1 MYKIY
6 CNFKINKSRV
16 SHLFLKAC
24 TCECNSRNIHNV
36 GLNDIPKITVT
47 DIRKLL
53 RQKGFAVQDGFTSL
67 STKCSLCQGDD
78 KTKEGKVFI
87 NKTTGYFV
95 CPKCNVHGD
104 WNIMERLLK
113 KVKMEASL
121 KEFIEKCQNSTEMF
135 QKNWQE
141 VVNSSTSIAD
151 LNETEILDLFR
162 LFEYPYHQ
170 DSRKFLSEVRVSA
183 DRTVLYFPL
192 KNSLDN
198 VVGYRKIQAG
208 QEDEPETHG
217 LHTAGLFSCRAPKVS
232 RSDQAILV
240 PSIQDVLHLA
250 TQKIPGTLVWLS
262 NCSLP
267 PIVLPTL
274 ENYQK
279 LCLWGD
285 WDNMRS
291 VAEKLGEDRC
301 RFVRPTDGLVTATE
315 AANAQLS
322 LKTLVSEAKPAAH
335 RSITTF
341 AALRDDV
348 YAELTNIEKVRGLKW
363 RRFPALTK
371 LLGGHRRGEL
381 TVLTGPTGCGK
392 TTLCAEMSL
401 DLAQQ
406 GVKTLWGS
414 FEIRNSRLARTML
427 QQFAGVPLEQNL
439 QDFHKYADEFQ
450 KLPVYYLAFHGQQPI
465 KVVME
470 AVEHARYMHDIA
482 HVIVDNVQFMLGLG
496 EERDGD
502 RYHRQDAVIAAFRTF
517 ATARHCHVTLVM
529 HPRKERESEDLST
542 SSIFG
547 SAKASQEADN
557 VLIVQDKRLTAV
569 RGKKYLQV
577 AKNRYSGDLGIVPLD
592 FDKDSLSYQP
602 KKKSKMKQE
611 EPDKLLNQ
619 CFEEFSV
626 DDPHYIA
633 DFEDKLSRT
642 DSGYSKQKVR
652 NKKEVDNYLS
662 DILNLN
668 RTR

>member
-1 MYKIY
+1 MLHYTRV
-6 CNFKINKSRV
+6 FKHSSIRNLISV
-16 SHLFLKAC
+16 YN
-24 TCECNSRNIHNV
+24 CECFQRKIHNV

-53 RQKGFAVQDGFTSL
+53 RQKGFAVQDGHTAL
-67 STKCSLCQGDD
+67 TTKCSICSADEKCAD
-78 KTKEGKVFI
+78 SKVYV
-87 NKTTGYFV
+87 NKTTGYFL

-104 WNIMERLLK
+104 WNILERLVK
-113 KVKMEASL
+113 KAKVEATI
-121 KEFIEKCQNSTEMF
+121 KDFIDQCQKKTEEF
-135 QKNWQE
+135 QKDWQTL
-141 VVNSSTSIAD
+141 VNDTKSLCK
-151 LNETEILDLFR
+151 LNETELLDLFR
-162 LFEYPYHQ
+162 LFEFPFTPEANKVLT
-170 DSRKFLSEVRVSA
+170 DVRVSP
-183 DRTVLYFPL
+183 DHTVLYFPL
-192 KNSLDN
+192 KNSLDK
-198 VVGYRKIQAG
+198 VVGYRKVQAG
-208 QEDEPETHG
+208 KEDEVESFG
-217 LHTAGLFSCRAPKVS
+217 LHTAGLFSCRAPKVA
-232 RSDQAILV
+232 RSDQAVLV
-240 PSIQDVLHLA
+240 PTIQDVLHLA
-250 TQKIPGTLVWLS
+250 AHKIPGTLVWLS

-285 WDNMRS
+285 WDNMRA
-291 VAEKLGEDRC
+291 VAEKLGEERC

-315 AANAQLS
+315 AAAANLP
-322 LKTLVSEAKPAAH
+322 LKSLVSEAKPAAH

-348 YAELTNIEKVRGLKW
+348 YFEVTNVDKVRGIKW
-363 RRFPALTK
+363 RRFPALTR

-406 GVKTLWGS
+406 GVNTLWGS

-439 QDFHKYADEFQ
+439 QDFDHHADEFE
-450 KLPVYYLAFHGQQPI
+450 KLPIYYLAFHGQQPI

-470 AVEHARYMHDIA
+470 AVEHARYMHDIS
-482 HVIVDNVQFMLGLG
+482 HVVVDNVQFMLGLG

-557 VLIVQDKRLTAV
+557 VLIIQDKRLTAV

-577 AKNRYSGDLGIVPLD
+577 AKNRYSGELGIVPLD
-592 FDKDSLSYQP
+592 FDKDALSYQA
-602 KKKSKMKQE
+602 KKKKKGQD

-619 CFEEFSV
+619 CFQDYSV
-626 DDPHYIA
+626 DERAYID
-633 DFEDKLSRT
+633 DFDGKLTKR
-642 DSGYSKQKVR
+642 DFSKKSQNPR
-652 NKKEVDNYLS
+652 NKDNSSFLS
-662 DILNLN
+662 DVLNSN
-668 RTR
+668 R

>member
-1 MYKIY
+1 MWHSLRTIKYRPLKA
-6 CNFKINKSRV
+6 
-16 SHLFLKAC
+16 FLKVYG
-24 TCECNSRNIHNV
+24 CESAHRNIHDV
-36 GLNDIPKITVT
+36 GLNDIPKITAT
-47 DIRKLL
+47 DIRKVL
-53 RQKGFAVQDGFTSL
+53 RQKGLAVQDGFTSL
-67 STKCSLCQGDD
+67 TTKCSLCTAED
-78 KTKEGKVFI
+78 KPTENKLYV
-87 NKTTGYFV
+87 NKTTGYFS

-104 WNIMERLLK
+104 WNILEKLIK
-113 KVKMEASL
+113 KTRVEASIKDF
-121 KEFIEKCQNSTEMF
+121 KENCRKDSEKFQNDW
-135 QKNWQE
+135 QK
-141 VVNSSTSIAD
+141 VVDDTTSLSK
-151 LNETEILDLFR
+151 LNESELSDLFR
-162 LFEYPYHQ
+162 LFEFPYSQ
-170 DSRKFLSEVRVSA
+170 DVSKTLSEVRVST
-183 DRTVLYFPL
+183 DKTVLYFPL
-192 KNSLDN
+192 KNSIDS
-198 VVGYRKIQAG
+198 VVGYRKLQAG
-208 QEDEPETHG
+208 KEEEAECHG
-217 LHTAGLFSCRAPKVS
+217 LHTAGLFSCKAPKVG

-250 TQKIPGTLVWLS
+250 SHKVPGTLVWLS

-267 PIVLPTL
+267 PVVLPVL
-274 ENYQK
+274 ENYNK

-285 WDNMRS
+285 WNNMCS
-291 VAEKLGEDRC
+291 VADKLSVNRC

-315 AANAQLS
+315 AAMADLS

-348 YAELTNIEKVRGLKW
+348 YAELTNIDKVRGLKW
-363 RRFPALTK
+363 RRFPALTR

-406 GVKTLWGS
+406 GVNTLWGS
-414 FEIRNSRLARTML
+414 FEIRNSRLARIML
-427 QQFAGVPLEQNL
+427 QQFAGVPLETNL
-439 QDFHKYADEFQ
+439 QDFAKYADDFQ
-450 KLPVYYLAFHGQQPI
+450 KLPIYYLAFHGQQPI

-482 HVIVDNVQFMLGLG
+482 HVVIDNVQFMLGLG
-496 EERDGD
+496 EDRDGD

-592 FDKDSLSYQP
+592 FDKDCLSYQS
-602 KKKSKMKQE
+602 KKKVKNKQD
-611 EPDKLLNQ
+611 EPDTLLNQ

-626 DDPHYIA
+626 DENNISS
-633 DFEDKLSRT
+633 DFESKPFRRN
-642 DSGYSKQKVR
+642 GYGKTH
-652 NKKEVDNYLS
+652 NKNNTANSYLS
-662 DILNLN
+662 DILNSN

>member
-1 MYKIY
+1 MLQCLSAKRYSSIKLL
-6 CNFKINKSRV
+6 INV
-16 SHLFLKAC
+16 WN
-24 TCECNSRNIHNV
+24 CECLYKNTRNIHNV
-36 GLNDIPKITVT
+36 GLEDIPKITVT
-47 DIRKLL
+47 NIRKIL

-67 STKCSLCQGDD
+67 ISKCTLCSGEE
-78 KTKEGKVFI
+78 KTSGSKIYI
-87 NKTTGYFV
+87 NKATGYFL
-95 CPKCNVHGD
+95 CPKCNIHGN
-104 WNIMERLLK
+104 WNILERLLK
-113 KVKMEASL
+113 KTKGEAFI
-121 KEFIEKCQNSTEMF
+121 KEIRETSHKDFEKVQND
-135 QKNWQE
+135 WQG
-141 VVNSSTSIAD
+141 VVNETISLSK
-151 LNETEILDLFR
+151 LNETEMLDLCR
-162 LFEYPYHQ
+162 LFEYPYHPETNKILA
-170 DSRKFLSEVRVSA
+170 DVRISP
-183 DRTVLYFPL
+183 DHTILYFPL
-192 KNSLDN
+192 KNTLDN
-198 VVGYRKIQAG
+198 IVGYRKVQAG
-208 QEDEPETHG
+208 KEDESEHYG
-217 LHTAGLFSCRAPKVS
+217 LHTAGLYSCKAPKVG

-240 PSIQDVLHLA
+240 PTIQDVLYLA
-250 TQKIPGTLVWLS
+250 GHKVPGTLIWLT

-267 PIVLPTL
+267 PIVLPVL

-285 WDNMRS
+285 WDNMRA

-315 AANAQLS
+315 AAIANLS

-341 AALRDDV
+341 AAIRDDV
-348 YAELTNIEKVRGLKW
+348 YAELTNIEKMKGIKW
-363 RRFPALTK
+363 RRFPALTR

-406 GVKTLWGS
+406 GVNTLWGS

-427 QQFAGVPLEQNL
+427 QQFAGIPLEQNL
-439 QDFHKYADEFQ
+439 QDFQKYADDFQ
-450 KLPVYYLAFHGQQPI
+450 KLPIYYLAFHGQQPI
-465 KVVME
+465 KIVME

-482 HVIVDNVQFMLGLG
+482 HVVIDNVQFMLGLAD
-496 EERDGD
+496 ERDGD
-502 RYHRQDAVIAAFRTF
+502 RYQRQDAVIAAFRTF

-602 KKKSKMKQE
+602 KKKNKAKQD

-626 DDPHYIA
+626 KESNYVS
-633 DFEDKLSRT
+633 DFENKP
-642 DSGYSKQKVR
+642 YKQKEQKHRDVTS
-652 NKKEVDNYLS
+652 NGNSYLS
-662 DILNLN
+662 DILHLN

>member
-1 MYKIY
+1 
-6 CNFKINKSRV
+6 
-16 SHLFLKAC
+16 
-24 TCECNSRNIHNV
+24 
-36 GLNDIPKITVT
+36 
-47 DIRKLL
+47 
-53 RQKGFAVQDGFTSL
+53 
-67 STKCSLCQGDD
+67 
-78 KTKEGKVFI
+78 
-87 NKTTGYFV
+87 
-95 CPKCNVHGD
+95 
-104 WNIMERLLK
+104 MERLLK
-113 KVKMEASL
+113 KAKMEASL
-121 KEFIEKCQNSTEMF
+121 KEYIEKCQSTSNKF
-135 QKNWQE
+135 QNDWQT
-141 VVNSSTSIAD
+141 VVSSSTSLAD
-151 LNETEILDLFR
+151 LNETEVLDLFR
-162 LFEYPYHQ
+162 LFELPYYPEAA
-170 DSRKFLSEVRVSA
+170 KLLSEVRVSA

-192 KNSLDN
+192 KNSLEII
-198 VVGYRKIQAG
+198 VGYRKIQAG
-208 QEDEPETHG
+208 KEDEAETFG

-250 TQKIPGTLVWLS
+250 AQKIPGALVWLN

-301 RFVRPTDGLVTATE
+301 RFVRPTDGLVTASE
-315 AANAQLS
+315 AAKAQLS
-322 LKTLVSEAKPAAH
+322 LKTLVTEAKPAAH

-348 YAELTNIEKVRGLKW
+348 YAELTNIDKVRGLKW

-439 QDFHKYADEFQ
+439 QDFHAFADEFQ
-450 KLPVYYLAFHGQQPI
+450 KLPVFYLAFHGPQPI

-592 FDKDSLSYQP
+592 FDKESLSYQP
-602 KKKSKMKQE
+602 KKKSKTKQD
-611 EPDKLLNQ
+611 EPEKLLNQ

-626 DDPHYIA
+626 EDPHYIP
-633 DFEDKLSRT
+633 DFEDKVSRR
-642 DSGYSKQKVR
+642 DVGYNKQKSR
-652 NKKEVDNYLS
+652 NKKEVDSYLS
-662 DILNLN
+662 DILNIN

>member
-1 MYKIY
+1 MFYLLRTNRYITRQSFIYSYKY
-6 CNFKINKSRV
+6 TRRKIHS
-16 SHLFLKAC
+16 
-24 TCECNSRNIHNV
+24 I
-36 GLNDIPKITVT
+36 GLSDIPKVTVA

-53 RQKGFAVQDGFTSL
+53 RQKGFAVQDGYTSL
-67 STKCSLCQGDD
+67 TTKCALCSGDE
-78 KTKEGKVFI
+78 KNTENKVYV
-87 NKTTGYFV
+87 NKTTGYFL
-95 CPKCNVHGD
+95 CPKCNIHGD
-104 WNIMERLLK
+104 WSILERLIK
-113 KVKMEASL
+113 KAKVEAAIKDYIDKTQQQIDQLQKDWKKIEEETTSL
-121 KEFIEKCQNSTEMF
+121 GKLS
-135 QKNWQE
+135 
-141 VVNSSTSIAD
+141 
-151 LNETEILDLFR
+151 ETEALELFR
-162 LFEYPYHQ
+162 LFEFPYHPEAT
-170 DSRKFLSEVRVSA
+170 KVLSEVNVSS
-183 DRTVLYFPL
+183 DRTVLFFPL
-192 KNSLDN
+192 KNSLDIL
-198 VVGYRKIQAG
+198 VGYRKVQAG
-208 QEDEPETHG
+208 REEDTENHG
-217 LHTAGLFSCRAPKVS
+217 LHSAGLFSCRAHRVS
-232 RSDQAILV
+232 KTDQAILV
-240 PSIQDVLHLA
+240 PNIQDVLHLA
-250 TQKIPGTLVWLS
+250 ASKVPGTLIWLS

-274 ENYQK
+274 ESYQK

-285 WDNMRS
+285 WNNMRS

-315 AANAQLS
+315 AADANLS
-322 LKTLVSEAKPAAH
+322 LKSLVSEAKPAAH

-348 YAELTNIEKVRGLKW
+348 YAELTNIDKVRGVKW

-381 TVLTGPTGCGK
+381 TVITGPTGCGK
-392 TTLCAEMSL
+392 TTICAEMSL

-406 GVKTLWGS
+406 GVNTLWGS

-427 QQFAGVPLEQNL
+427 QQHAGVPLELHL
-439 QDFHKYADEFQ
+439 QDFHKYADDFQ
-450 KLPVYYLAFHGQQPI
+450 KLPIYYLAFHGQQPI
-465 KVVME
+465 KIVME

-482 HVIVDNVQFMLGLG
+482 HVVVDNVQFMLGLA
-496 EERDGD
+496 EERDA
-502 RYHRQDAVIAAFRTF
+502 RFARQDAVVAAFRAF

-557 VLIVQDKRLTAV
+557 VLIIQDKRLTAV

-602 KKKSKMKQE
+602 KKKKNKD
-611 EPDKLLNQ
+611 EPDKLL
-619 CFEEFSV
+619 EECIGEFTIDKQNYNMAGYS
-626 DDPHYIA
+626 
-633 DFEDKLSRT
+633 DKLQTRSTNAKGQKHKNKKDT
-642 DSGYSKQKVR
+642 DSF
-652 NKKEVDNYLS
+652 LS